1 MKQKEK
7 IRWQFAGVLGLAL
20 VSGIIAYPKVFSYLP
35 FPNAAGIEQKLK
47 VNLGLDLQGGIHL
60 EYAAD
65 TSQVPVGKKTE
76 ALQAALSVVER
87 RVNAFGVGESVIQL
101 SKSGSEDRIIVE
113 LPGVK
118 DVEEAKK
125 MLKETPF
132 LEFRESNESEL
143 AAQIAQANDES
154 KKQAEDVLSRA
165 KSGEDFATLAKTYS
179 QDPGSKDKGGDLD
192 FAKKGMFVPEFDAV
206 IFKDDFRTGT
216 VYPDLVESQ
225 YGWHI
230 IKKLDERGEGDAKE
244 VRAAH
249 VLLPKQSI
257 DMVPDSYKY
266 KATGLSGKNLKNA
279 SVDYQGQGFGM
290 PQVALQFDAEG
301 AKLFADLTKRS
312 IGKPIAIFLDG
323 EVVSAPTVQSEI
335 PDGRAVI
342 TGNFTLEEVK
352 NLVKR
357 LNEGALPVPITLV
370 GQQSIDASLGEGALR
385 QSIFAGLIGLL
396 AVSVFMVLYYRFL
409 GLGAVFALL
418 IYSAMLLAIFRLS
431 GYTPFPIT
439 LTLSGIAGFILSI
452 GIAVDANVLI
462 FERTREELS
471 YGKTVAKSLEEGF
484 HRAWPSIRD
493 GHVSTLITTVVL
505 MILGTGFVKG
515 FAVILALGV
524 LLSLFTAVVLVHTWL
539 RFVVG
544 NWAEGHKAILVAPKA
559 PPEDGEAGEKHVE
572 SVIKKEIKNTEP
584 AIKNEGK
591 VKTVKKKKSKH
602 RKR

>member
-1 MKQKEK
+1 MKQNEK

-20 VSGIIAYPKVFSYLP
+20 VSGIIAYPKVLSYLP
-35 FPNAAGIEQKLK
+35 FSAETAIEQKLK
-47 VNLGLDLQGGIHL
+47 MNLGLDLQGGIHL

-65 TSQVPVGKKTE
+65 TSQVPAGKKAE

-118 DVEEAKK
+118 DIEEAKK

-132 LEFRESNESEL
+132 LEFRESNEAEL
-143 AAQIAQANDES
+143 SGQIALANDASE
-154 KKQAEDVLSRA
+154 KQAQDVLARTLA
-165 KSGEDFATLAKTYS
+165 GEDFASLAGTYS
-179 QDPGSKDKGGDLD
+179 QDPGSKDKAGDLG
-192 FAKKGMFVPEFDAV
+192 FVKKGMFVPEFDSV
-206 IFKDDFRTGT
+206 IFKDDFKVGT
-216 VYPDLVESQ
+216 IYPELVESQ
-225 YGWHI
+225 FGWHI
-230 IKKLDERGEGDAKE
+230 IKKIETRGEGDALE
-244 VRAAH
+244 VHAAH
-249 VLLPKQSI
+249 ILFPKESL
-257 DMVPDSYKY
+257 DMVPDSIKY
-266 KATGLSGKNLKNA
+266 KTTGLSGKNLKTA
-279 SVDYQGQGFGM
+279 AVDYQTQGFGT
-290 PQVALQFDAEG
+290 PQVALQFDSEG
-301 AKLFADLTKRS
+301 AKLFADLTKRN
-312 IGKPIAIFLDG
+312 IGKQVAIFLDG
-323 EVVSAPTVQSEI
+323 EVVSAPTVQNEI

-342 TGNFTLEEVK
+342 TGNFTLAEVK
-352 NLVKR
+352 NLVQR

-385 QSIFAGLIGLL
+385 QSVFAGAVGLL
-396 AVSVFMVLYYRFL
+396 AVSIFMVLYYRFL

-418 IYSAMLLAIFRLS
+418 VYSAMLLAIFRLS
-431 GYTPFPIT
+431 NLTPFPIT

-471 YGKTVAKSLEEGF
+471 YGKSVRKSLEEGF
-484 HRAWPSIRD
+484 NRAWPSIRD

-505 MILGTGFVKG
+505 TMLGTGFVKG

-544 NWAEGHKAILVAPKA
+544 DWAEDRKMLLVAPKKA
-559 PPEDGEAGEKHVE
+559 PEGE
-572 SVIKKEIKNTEP
+572 VIP
-584 AIKNEGK
+584 G
-591 VKTVKKKKSKH
+591 VKKGK
-602 RKR
+602 